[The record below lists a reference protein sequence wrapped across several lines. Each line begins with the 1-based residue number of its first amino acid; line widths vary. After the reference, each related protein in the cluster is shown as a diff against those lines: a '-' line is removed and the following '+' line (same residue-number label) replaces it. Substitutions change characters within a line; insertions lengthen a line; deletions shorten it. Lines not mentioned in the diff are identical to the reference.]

1 MTPYKRDSIYQLI
14 TRLESLAYNEA
25 SENKLNG
32 LVYDLSNALL
42 DDDEAAAEKY
52 IDAAYD
58 FISEME

>member
-14 TRLESLAYNEA
+14 TRLENLAYDEA
-25 SENKLNG
+25 SESKLSS